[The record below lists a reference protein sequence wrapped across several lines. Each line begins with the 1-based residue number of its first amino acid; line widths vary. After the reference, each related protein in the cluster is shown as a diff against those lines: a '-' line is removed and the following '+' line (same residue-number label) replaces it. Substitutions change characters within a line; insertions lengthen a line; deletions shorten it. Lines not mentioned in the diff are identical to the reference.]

1 MRDYLDKYAKNGGFI
16 SFAMAGDFFGGPE
29 AMAKWAPINGW
40 LNDEL
45 YEYGT
50 AIYKGRF

>member
-1 MRDYLDKYAKNGGFI
+1 
-16 SFAMAGDFFGGPE
+16 MAGDFFAGPDE
-29 AMAKWAPINGW
+29 FAKWGPVNGW
-40 LNDEL
+40 LGDEL